1 MNTKILF
8 ALAIVI
14 VGLSSCRSTRSND
27 TATVAD
33 PIGGGDGLFISYPP
47 EEEEIPNNDAMTTET
62 VQFSNMLE
70 NMNSFSLEFFRKLSN
85 NNSSESIAFSPASL
99 NMAMAIVY
107 SGAREETRQQISSLF
122 GFAPQPSVF
131 HPAYHA
137 YFSELMEIRKDTLVD
152 FNLANRVFLEQSY
165 PVLPQYK
172 SDVEKWHDG
181 AFEKTDFRNNP
192 RLAEN
197 RINSWVEDLTRDR
210 IKDLIPSGSLS
221 DLTRLVLVNAIY
233 IKSDWKFPFEKE
245 MTEEKMFRTI
255 SGEEVLRDFMIQRQN
270 GIPWYE
276 GEDFTAMELP
286 YTTPNLSLILIKPND
301 KSVTDITRYIPDVN
315 TYNQMIR
322 EFRQEDVEME
332 IPSFKLETALSLSE
346 PLREAG
352 IEEAFD
358 ERADFSGISGERDLH
373 ISDVLQKVFFE
384 IDEKG
389 SEAAAAT
396 AVIVVTTSMPA
407 DPPDFQ
413 PKSFVADRPFIF
425 ILKENKFNTPLFTGQ
440 IVK

>member
-1 MNTKILF
+1 MTRKILL
-8 ALAIVI
+8 ALAIMV
-14 VGLSSCRSTRSND
+14 VGLSSCRSLKTND
-27 TATVAD
+27 TETISEPA
-33 PIGGGDGLFISYPP
+33 GSGDGRFVGHVPS
-47 EEEEIPNNDAMTTET
+47 EDKTNNNTMTTET
-62 VQFSNMLE
+62 EQFNNMLH
-70 NMNSFSLEFFRKLSN
+70 NMNDFSLEFFRKLSK
-85 NNSSESIAFSPASL
+85 NNSSESMAFSPASL

-107 SGAREETRQQISSLF
+107 SGAREETRQQISNLF
-122 GFAPQPSVF
+122 GFDPQHSVF

-137 YFSELMEIRKDTLVD
+137 YFSELKEISKDTLVD

-165 PVLPQYK
+165 PVLSQYI

-197 RINSWVEDLTRDR
+197 RINSWVEDFTRDR

-255 SGEEVLRDFMIQRQN
+255 SGDEVLRDFMIQRQS

-286 YTTPNLSLILIKPND
+286 YTTPDLSLILIKPND
-301 KSVTDITRYIPDVN
+301 KSVTDITRYIPDAD
-315 TYNQMIR
+315 TYNKMIR
-322 EFRQEDVEME
+322 EFRQEEVEME
-332 IPSFKLETALSLSE
+332 IPSFKLETALSLTE
-346 PLREAG
+346 PLQEAG

-373 ISDVLQKVFFE
+373 ISAVLQKVFFE

-407 DPPDFQ
+407 YPPDFQ
-413 PKSFVADRPFIF
+413 PKSFIADRPFIF